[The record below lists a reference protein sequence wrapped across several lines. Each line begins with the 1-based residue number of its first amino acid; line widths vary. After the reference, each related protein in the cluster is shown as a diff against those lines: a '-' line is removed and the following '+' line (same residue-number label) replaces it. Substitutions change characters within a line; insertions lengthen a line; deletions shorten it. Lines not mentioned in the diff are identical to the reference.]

1 MENASMATA
10 LADEGRASAVSWGSI
25 SAGGF
30 ASAALMLLL
39 LALGSGIG
47 MSSVSPWPGQGI
59 SATTFTIGA
68 GIYLAA
74 VSVIASAVGGYLAGR
89 LRVRWLGADQD
100 EVYFRDT
107 AHGLL
112 SWAVQAVIGAA
123 FLASAGAL
131 IAAGGTAGLTGGAA
145 AGVSQSAS
153 SGAMDGYVDRLLRV
167 DPESARA
174 GDDLSASRAEMLR
187 LLPAAVRKGGDLTP
201 ADRAYVSRVVAARTG
216 LSQAEAD
223 RRVSEIITEAR
234 AAADAARSAAAKFSL
249 WLAAAMLLGALSA
262 SLAATEG
269 GGLRDGTWNYRTG
282 RVVVRT
288 AV

>member
-1 MENASMATA
+1 MATA
-10 LADEGRASAVSWGSI
+10 LADEGRGSAVSWGAI
-25 SAGGF
+25 IAGGF

-39 LALGSGIG
+39 LAFGSGIG
-47 MSSVSPWPGQGI
+47 LSSVSPWPGEGV
-59 SATTFTIGA
+59 SATTFTIGT

-89 LRVRWLGADQD
+89 LRVRWTGADQD

-112 SWAVQAVIGAA
+112 SWAVQAVVGAA
-123 FLASAGAL
+123 FLASAGTL

-174 GDDLSASRAEMLR
+174 ADDPSASRAEMLR
-187 LLPAAVRKGGDLTP
+187 LLTAALRNGNDLTQ

-223 RRVSEIITEAR
+223 RRVAEIVTEAR